1 MTRDSMVFY
10 RSFAEGI
17 ADLDEKDQ
25 LEAFWNIV
33 RYALDGVEP
42 ESAGPARGMFRMAR
56 PQIDANN
63 ARYQNGSKGGRPRTK
78 PEPNGNQIETKS
90 EPNNNLAKTKP
101 EPNGNVNDNENVLK
115 ENTLKGVKE
124 KRFAPP
130 TKAEVE
136 EYCREKG
143 YGVDAERFI
152 DFYESK
158 GWYVG
163 KNKMKDWRAAVRNWS
178 RSQRQ
183 ELTAEAGKRQ
193 GKAAAPNRFHNFEQG
208 EVNYDSIA
216 QRKLMQMMEAED
228 EDRL

>member
-33 RYALDGVEP
+33 RYALDGIEP
-42 ESAGPARGMFRMAR
+42 ESAGPARGVFRMAR

-63 ARYQNGSKGGRPRTK
+63 VRYQNGTKGGRPRTK
-78 PEPNGNQIETKS
+78 AEPNNNQTKTKA

-101 EPNGNVNDNENVLK
+101 KPNENVNDNENVLK

-130 TKAEVE
+130 TLENVMG
-136 EYCREKG
+136 YCQEMG
-143 YGVDAERFI
+143 YSIDAQRFI
-152 DFYESK
+152 DFYEAK
-158 GWYVG
+158 GWYIG
-163 KNKMKDWRAAVRNWS
+163 KNKMKDWRAAVRNWN

-193 GKAAAPNRFHNFEQG
+193 GMTATPNRFHNFEQSETSYDAIMQEQLRRRLTEG
-208 EVNYDSIA
+208 ENDG
-216 QRKLMQMMEAED
+216 
-228 EDRL
+228 